1 MIGIPRIRI
10 RRRAIA
16 PVVAAFT
23 LLGPATGGAWADA
36 RRGPGPVL
44 VSGPSPYAACATNK
58 GQLNADFEP
67 WITAR
72 PGAPSHLAIAWEQ
85 DRSTTGAARGG
96 VTVATS
102 ADHGRTWRTSGF
114 PSLTPCTGGTF
125 SSTANPAVSYAKNGR
140 LYAITAGFS
149 WGVSS
154 AVLVS
159 TSDNDG
165 ASWSQPATLLSDPS
179 PAYFSDRPSITPD
192 SRDPRVAYAVWNRNR
207 AADNQNE
214 LMFSRTADGG
224 KTWTPARAVYTP
236 AEKGAGTVGNQ
247 IAVLPN
253 GTLVNIFYEGDFP
266 VSSPSNPDLA
276 EHIQIIK
283 SADHG
288 TTWSRP
294 ITIANAK
301 LNTPVIPD
309 TFKPATGSGLIPD
322 IGVNERTG
330 ALYAVWGDASL
341 STSESAVGFAAS
353 YNGGSSWSKPIR
365 IDHTPES
372 VRGGNGQAF
381 LPQVE
386 VTDDGAVG
394 VFYYDFRNNTPA
406 AGTPTNAWFLKCRGP
421 RCVRDRAAWRESG
434 LASSFDM
441 ERAAVWSGT
450 PYLGTSVGLAHAGDR
465 FEAAF
470 VMTNADPANQ
480 QDVYLSSI
488 PSR

>member
-1 MIGIPRIRI
+1 MIGIPRD
-10 RRRAIA
+10 RRRSIA

-23 LLGPATGGAWADA
+23 FLALTTSGAWADT
-36 RRGPGPVL
+36 RGGPGPVR
-44 VSGPSPYAACATNK
+44 VSGPSPYAGCATNK

-72 PGAPSHLAIAWEQ
+72 PGAPSHLAVAWEQ

-102 ADHGRTWRTSGF
+102 GDHGRTWRTSGF

-149 WGVSS
+149 WGAST

-159 TSDNDG
+159 TSDDDG
-165 ASWSQPATLLSDPS
+165 AAWSQPVTLVSDPS

-192 SRDPRVAYAVWNRNR
+192 SRDPRMAYAVWNRNR

-214 LMFSRTADGG
+214 LMFSRTKDGG
-224 KTWTPARAVYTP
+224 RTWDPARTIYQP
-236 AEKGAGTVGNQ
+236 AEKGSGTVGNQ
-247 IAVLPN
+247 IVVLPN
-253 GTLVNIFYEGDFP
+253 GNLVNIFYEGDFP
-266 VSSPSNPDLA
+266 VSSPSNPELA
-276 EHIQIIK
+276 EHIRIVR
-283 SADHG
+283 SSDHG
-288 TTWSRP
+288 TTWSSP
-294 ITIANAK
+294 VTIADAK
-301 LNTPVIPD
+301 LNTPVIPG
-309 TFKPATGSGLIPD
+309 TLNPATGSGLIPD

-341 STSESAVGFAAS
+341 STSSSAIGLAAS
-353 YNGGSSWSKPIR
+353 YNGGSTWTKPIR
-365 IDHTPES
+365 VDHTPES
-372 VRGGNGQAF
+372 PRGGNGQAF

-394 VFYYDFRNNTPA
+394 IFYYDFRNNTPA
-406 AGTPTNAWFLKCRGP
+406 AGTPTSSWFLTCRGP
-421 RCVRDRAAWRESG
+421 RCARNRSYWRESG
-434 LASSFDM
+434 LARPFDM

-450 PYLGTSVGLAHAGDR
+450 PYLGTSVGLAHTADR
-465 FEAAF
+465 FEAAY
-470 VMTNADPANQ
+470 VVTTDDPQNQ
-480 QDVYLSSI
+480 QDVVFSSV
-488 PSR
+488 PAR